1 MTVLY
6 KGVQVECSNLD
17 YYSPTNP
24 LAEIILD
31 EFPHSVPI
39 DEISPINT
47 TVFKKYTEGS
57 DFSYM
62 IVENIV
68 GQIYKWTMPL
78 VGQSWKSGVFGEGVP
93 PVCHGIKIPFS
104 ELPKY
109 IREKYLQAKMFQQ

>member
-6 KGVQVECSNLD
+6 DGVQVECSNLD
-17 YYSPTNP
+17 YSSPTIP
-24 LAEIILD
+24 LAEIVLAKSS
-31 EFPHSVPI
+31 HNVPI

-47 TVFKKYTEGS
+47 AVFKKYTEGS

-62 IVENIV
+62 IIENIV
-68 GQIYKWTMPL
+68 GQVYKWTMPL
-78 VGQSWKSGVFGEGVP
+78 VGQSWKSGLFGEGVP
-93 PVCHGIKIPFS
+93 PVSHGVKIHFS